1 MSYTP
6 VNSDA
11 TNTAAYVIARLNA
24 TVPSTGATTND
35 QATAILDGCLGGMG
49 YQAFNEA
56 TGLAAANN
64 AASTSFGTVGNTTS
78 TGFSDY
84 TFVAPVAKTYLVRVH
99 VCFFCSV
106 FAAGDFVGWQLKNTT
121 LGTTAPNGTAAI
133 FPSAANQR
141 IRATFDFPLAM
152 QAGNNVLQMQWRS
165 GTVGTTANVTTGD
178 YRVFAITG

>member
-1 MSYTP
+1 M
-6 VNSDA
+6 V
-11 TNTAAYVIARLNA
+11 ARLVLA
-24 TVPSTGATTND
+24 GASVSTRDSIVALCD
-35 QATAILDGCLGGMG
+35 AILRSTG

-56 TGLAAANN
+56 TGLGAANN

-84 TFVAPVAKTYLVRVH
+84 TFVASVAKVYLVRVH

-121 LGTTAPNGTAAI
+121 LGTTAPNATAAV

-141 IRATFDFPLAM
+141 ITATFDFPLAM

-165 GTVGTTANVTTGD
+165 GTAGTTANVNTGD
-178 YRVFAITG
+178 FRRFTVMG